1 MARPTSGVAG
11 TTDTTDRPE
20 RDPAVARAEA
30 NLAEARARVA
40 DSIRALRDEVAR
52 KTDWRGW
59 VRDNPG
65 WTLGAAFA
73 LGLLLGTRGSRRR
86 APKQIGGRSWT

>member
-1 MARPTSGVAG
+1 MARPTSVSG
-11 TTDTTDRPE
+11 TTETAERPG

-30 NLAEARARVA
+30 DLAEARARVA

-65 WTLGAAFA
+65 WALGAAFA
-73 LGLLLGTRGSRRR
+73 LGVLLGTRGSGRRP
-86 APKQIGGRSWT
+86 PKQIGGR

>member
-1 MARPTSGVAG
+1 MARPTSLTG
-11 TTDTTDRPE
+11 TTDTTE

-30 NLAEARARVA
+30 DLAEARARVA

-73 LGLLLGTRGSRRR
+73 LGLLLGTRGSGRR